1 MPIRAFTQ
9 MRKVSVKNRSY
20 ISMFTSFC
28 MTGCP
33 FCRNTAVRLGK
44 AKYGA
49 VGTHSGGNNNIVF
62 SLDRKSTRLNSSHG
76 YNSYAVFCLKKKN
89 IEMRVVQQVDDV
101 RFCAGEVVVHAH
113 YFFSVLHQPPASTLF
128 PYTTLFRSSM
138 FTSFCMTGCPFCRNT
153 AVRLGKAKYGAVGTH
168 SGGNNNIVFSLR
180 PDFGALLWAAF
191 PTICMRPLDIGFTQW
206 VRRSTLEDNSRSRVS
221 TISCLWNLE
230 PRTQNLEPKFFN
242 TPFPQ

>member
-49 VGTHSGGNNNIVF
+49 VGTHSGGN
-62 SLDRKSTRLNSSHG
+62 
-76 YNSYAVFCLKKKN
+76 
-89 IEMRVVQQVDDV
+89 
-101 RFCAGEVVVHAH
+101 
-113 YFFSVLHQPPASTLF
+113 
-128 PYTTLFRSSM
+128 SSM
-138 FTSFCMTGCPFCRNT
+138 
-153 AVRLGKAKYGAVGTH
+153 
-168 SGGNNNIVFSLR
+168 VFSLR
-180 PDFGALLWAAF
+180 PDFGALLGAAF

-206 VRRSTLEDNSRSRVS
+206 VRRSTLEDNFRSRVS

-230 PRTQNLEPKFFN
+230 PRTSNLNFSTHLFRDRTDGIVKARLELQRRQSIGAKARHIEKNVFADEDS
-242 TPFPQ
+242 